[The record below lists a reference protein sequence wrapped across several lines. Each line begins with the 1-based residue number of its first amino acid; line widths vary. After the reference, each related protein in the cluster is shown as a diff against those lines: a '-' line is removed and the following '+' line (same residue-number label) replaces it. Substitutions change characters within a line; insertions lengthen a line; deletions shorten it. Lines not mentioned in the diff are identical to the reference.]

1 MNSNEM
7 LEKQETNGTKK
18 MKKSTIIGI
27 IVIIVGIVLFIIGG
41 FFLDA
46 DAVRAKFKGVDYK
59 KDLDD
64 TKISVV
70 DIDIDYG
77 KVVIEKS
84 TDKKFHVDAQNVSEN
99 FKAEISESKFSV
111 KSSSNGLSINP
122 LYTFF
127 QNYDSA
133 EITIQLPEKEYNTFK
148 FELSAG
154 QCRLSDINTKNFDYD
169 MSAGKICLENIKSEN
184 INIDMSAGQAELN
197 NSECQTADIDMSAG
211 KFTVD
216 GLNCDRMSVDSSAG
230 TFNVKNLEC
239 NGVLT
244 TDMSAGS
251 MEISNAL
258 TCGIDADMSAG
269 KYKYS
274 GTVNGNIKVDSSA
287 GEVKFNL
294 TNPESDFNTKYSMKI
309 KCDAGRQS
317 VSYNCEN

>member
-7 LEKQETNGTKK
+7 FDNETNSSKGK
-18 MKKSTIIGI
+18 MRKSTLIGI
-27 IVIIVGIVLFIIGG
+27 IVIIVGIVLFVIGG
-41 FFLDA
+41 LFLDA
-46 DAVRAKFKGVDYK
+46 DAVREKFKGVDYK
-59 KDLDD
+59 KDFND
-64 TKISVV
+64 TKISVI

-77 KVVIEKS
+77 KVIIEKS
-84 TDKKFHVDAQNVSEN
+84 TDEKFHIDAQNVSED
-99 FKAEISESKFSV
+99 FKAEISESKFTVDSI
-111 KSSSNGLSINP
+111 SYGFSINP

-148 FELSAG
+148 FDLSAG

-211 KFTVD
+211 EFTVD
-216 GLNCDRMSVDSSAG
+216 GLSCDRMSVDSSAG

-244 TDMSAGS
+244 TDISAGS
-251 MEISNAL
+251 MEISDAV
-258 TCGIDADMSAG
+258 TGGIDADMSAG
-269 KYKYS
+269 KFRFS

-287 GEVKFNL
+287 GEVKLNL
-294 TNPESDFNTKYSMKI
+294 TNPESDFYSKYSMKI

-317 VSYNCEN
+317 VSYNCNN